1 MAPAAQRGDP
11 VRLMRRRL
19 LVLGLVLL
27 TAFVGH
33 GSWSVYHKEQE
44 SRALRAEA
52 ESQLA
57 SLEAREMRLRGDI
70 ARLKSERGVEEAL
83 RAEYELGESGEEVL
97 VIVEPSAPPPEPK
110 PRESVWERAL
120 PWW

>member
-1 MAPAAQRGDP
+1 MAIPAQRGDP
-11 VRLMRRRL
+11 VRLMHRRL
-19 LVLGLVLL
+19 FLTGLLMV

-33 GSWSVYHKEQE
+33 GAWSVYHKEQE
-44 SRALRAEA
+44 SRVLRTEA

-57 SLEAREMRLRGDI
+57 SLEAREARLRGDI

-83 RAEYELGESGEEVL
+83 RAEYELGNDGEEVI
-97 VIVEPSAPPPEPK
+97 VIVEPPAPPPEPK
-110 PRESVWERAL
+110 PRESVWERAI

>member
-1 MAPAAQRGDP
+1 
-11 VRLMRRRL
+11 MRRRL
-19 LVLGLVLL
+19 LLLGLVLL
-27 TAFVGH
+27 TTLVGH
-33 GSWSVYHKEQE
+33 SAWSVYHKEQE
-44 SRALRAEA
+44 SRVLRTEA

-57 SLEAREMRLRGDI
+57 SLEAREARLRGDI

-97 VIVEPSAPPPEPK
+97 VIVEPPAPPPEPK
-110 PRESVWERAL
+110 PRESVWQKAL